1 MTLRPLRHHST
12 PQRGLIAQNARP
24 HRHVGTNPAS
34 GISRSHLPAS
44 STNESHLKTSY
55 SVVSTAAFTPS
66 APSAPSS
73 GRLLSTA
80 ASSPWLRMKTCTAH
94 RCMRSTTLDHCESEF
109 AGRMQECRIW
119 EHPASKSARAGQG
132 CAPCG
137 STGSKSGESV
147 TCGCS
152 CCFSTQWYTSQ
163 RSIHLQL
170 MQMHERGA
178 SSRRRKIDS
187 RGEYCVG
194 AVRLNDSDAC
204 APMRISRSVGILW
217 FVE

>member
-1 MTLRPLRHHST
+1 MITERVNS
-12 PQRGLIAQNARP
+12 QVACKNAGFWKR
-24 HRHVGTNPAS
+24 
-34 GISRSHLPAS
+34 
-44 STNESHLKTSY
+44 
-55 SVVSTAAFTPS
+55 
-66 APSAPSS
+66 
-73 GRLLSTA
+73 
-80 ASSPWLRMKTCTAH
+80 
-94 RCMRSTTLDHCESEF
+94 
-109 AGRMQECRIW
+109 
-119 EHPASKSARAGQG
+119 PASKGAQAGQG

-187 RGEYCVG
+187 RGKYCVG
-194 AVRLNDSDAC
+194 AVRLNNSDAC

-217 FVE
+217 LCSECAPRARRKKFYIGVNQLRDPIAHPSAPRAGVLT